1 MTRLK
6 SIIILLLGGLIGTTA
21 FIYSGVYDIGADAP
35 HYTPTYFLIETL
47 RDRSIAVRASDLEVP
62 TELESVE
69 RIRRG
74 AGNYDAMCVGCH
86 LKPGLNDTEI
96 RKGLYPQPPNLA
108 EHADH
113 PAKQFWAIKHGI
125 KMTAMPA
132 WSKGGMDDETIW
144 DMVALLQA
152 MPDMDADKYA
162 ALVASSEGHSHA
174 GADDHAH
181 GGHDE
186 EATSNTKAIES
197 DHAHEPPHEHRD
209 KMQMPAQNET
219 SDHHHDD
226 NGSKPHAH

>member
-1 MTRLK
+1 MTIIK
-6 SIIILLLGGLIGTTA
+6 SIIILLIAGLIGAAA
-21 FIYSGVYDIGADAP
+21 FIYSGVYNIGADVP
-35 HYTPTYFLIETL
+35 HYKPTFLVIEAL
-47 RDRSIAVRASDLEVP
+47 RERSIAVRTSDLKAP
-62 TELESVE
+62 ADLESVE

-86 LKPGLNDTEI
+86 LKPGLKDTEI

-108 EHADH
+108 EHVGD

-132 WSKGGMDDETIW
+132 WSMGGMEDETIW

-186 EATSNTKAIES
+186 EANSKAMES
-197 DHAHEPPHEHRD
+197 GHAHEPPHEHGG
-209 KMQMPAQNET
+209 KMQIPAKKET
-219 SDHHHDD
+219 SDHHHNDS
-226 NGSKPHAH
+226 GSKPHAH